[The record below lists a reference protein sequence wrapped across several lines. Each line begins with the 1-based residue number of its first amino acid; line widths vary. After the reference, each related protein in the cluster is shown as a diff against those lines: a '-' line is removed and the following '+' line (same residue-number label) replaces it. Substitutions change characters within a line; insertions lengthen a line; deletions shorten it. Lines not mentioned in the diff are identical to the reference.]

1 LVHSVGHIG
10 SHPAPF
16 SVDRNLLPGDISSLH
31 ILVSVVYP
39 VLPQSRG
46 FCFVEFVSQYTACLA
61 SRDVPNRFF
70 ILVRILKKLG
80 FGSE

>member
-1 LVHSVGHIG
+1 M
-10 SHPAPF
+10 
-16 SVDRNLLPGDISSLH
+16 
-31 ILVSVVYP
+31 SVVYP

-70 ILVRILKKLG
+70 ILVRFFEKTRIWFGMNLVQ
-80 FGSE
+80 FGSKNVVRFGYYSYLLLV